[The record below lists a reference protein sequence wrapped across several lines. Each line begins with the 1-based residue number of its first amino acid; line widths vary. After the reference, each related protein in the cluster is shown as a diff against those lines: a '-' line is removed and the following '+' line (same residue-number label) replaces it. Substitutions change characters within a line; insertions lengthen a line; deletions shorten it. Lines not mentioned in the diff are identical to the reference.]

1 MKKSLSH
8 LPKHKRD
15 ELKLIVD
22 KILELVRPRPEK
34 IILFGSYAR
43 GDWKD
48 GRHSQGRGR
57 LIIHKKS
64 DYDILVIT
72 EDKNTAHNAGLWQKI
87 NKIFMTS
94 DLTTHARVIAH
105 DIQFVNIKLAEGRYF
120 FKDIKSQG
128 RVLYDSGKFKLA
140 RKRKLKP
147 VEQQRIAQDYLD
159 EWLTSAKDFY
169 TSYEFNL
176 KICKYKLA
184 AFLLHQAAE
193 RSLKAVLLVFTED
206 APHEHWLDLLCCK
219 AAKFDPAFS
228 NIFPKETDEQKEL
241 LELLE
246 YAYIGARYDP
256 DYYITEDELKYLAK
270 YVRKLQKLTK
280 TICQKKIQSF
290 L

>member
-1 MKKSLSH
+1 MKKSLAH
-8 LPKHKRD
+8 LPKLKQD

-22 KILELVRPRPEK
+22 KIKELVRPLPEK

-48 GRHSQGRGR
+48 GQHSQGRGR

-72 EDKNTAHNAGLWQKI
+72 ADKKTTRNAGLWQKI
-87 NKIFMTS
+87 NKICMTS

-105 DIQFVNIKLAEGRYF
+105 DIQFVNISLAEGRYF
-120 FKDIKSQG
+120 FRDIKSQG
-128 RVLYDSGKFKLA
+128 VMLYDSGKFKLA

-147 VEQQRIAQDYLD
+147 IEQQRIAQDYLD
-159 EWLTSAKDFY
+159 EWLGSAKGAY
-169 TSYEFNL
+169 RGYERYL
-176 KICKYKLA
+176 EDRDYKWA
-184 AFLLHQAAE
+184 AFMLHQAAE

-206 APHEHWLDLLCCK
+206 APHEHWLDLLCHK
-219 AAKFDPAFS
+219 AADFDPGFS
-228 NIFPKETDEQKEL
+228 TIFPNETGEEKEL
-241 LELLE
+241 YELLE

-270 YVRKLQKLTK
+270 YVQKLHRLTEK
-280 TICQKKIQSF
+280 ICKEKINSF
-290 L
+290 A